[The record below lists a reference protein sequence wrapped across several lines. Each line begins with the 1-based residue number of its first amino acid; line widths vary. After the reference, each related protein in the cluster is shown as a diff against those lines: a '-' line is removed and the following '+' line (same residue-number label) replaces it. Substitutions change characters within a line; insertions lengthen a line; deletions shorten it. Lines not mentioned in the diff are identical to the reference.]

1 MQTLATKCRMK
12 ARNAN
17 KILAALRSSGELEVQ
32 QNEGPHGTNRYRVV
46 LKASPLSVLT
56 GAVNSDRVSKR
67 TATPVKT
74 YPKPLSVLTGEPSV
88 NHQEPPVMRTAQ
100 KLRIASSPAVDVDS
114 GFSDFWQSYPKRVD
128 KVRAMKAWTKAKL
141 AGQMLN
147 ELLAGLQRQKASA
160 DWQKDGGQFVPHP
173 ATWLTGRRWED
184 EIIQGAKSAESDNP
198 IFAGAV

>member
-1 MQTLATKCRMK
+1 M
-12 ARNAN
+12 
-17 KILAALRSSGELEVQ
+17 
-32 QNEGPHGTNRYRVV
+32 
-46 LKASPLSVLT
+46 
-56 GAVNSDRVSKR
+56 
-67 TATPVKT
+67 
-74 YPKPLSVLTGEPSV
+74 
-88 NHQEPPVMRTAQ
+88 
-100 KLRIASSPAVDVDS
+100 DS
-114 GFSDFWQSYPKRVD
+114 GFSDFWQSYPKKVD